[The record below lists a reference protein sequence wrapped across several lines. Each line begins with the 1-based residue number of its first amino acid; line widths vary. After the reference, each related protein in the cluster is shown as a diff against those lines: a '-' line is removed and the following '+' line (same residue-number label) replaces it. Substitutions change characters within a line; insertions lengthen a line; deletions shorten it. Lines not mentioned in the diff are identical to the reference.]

1 MDVQHSQ
8 PKGWKAFQ
16 ANFDFVFS
24 QSSRLCT
31 VCLTQQQIQA
41 LLSQTEYLYWP
52 SRWVKAEGEVD
63 ADLVTQFTEDLERQ
77 LLMACCDDQIPIQY
91 RYSSTG
97 QLQKSLNG
105 GGTWID
111 APENDVRINSPQ
123 FPPIPGSDGV
133 DKKCAAATGAAT
145 LVKEQVGD
153 QITGDMTRYTFQN
166 FIHDWTHTVIDTSNV
181 FTALVTVI
189 SNQIF
194 ALVLSALIAALT
206 DDVYHKFACAL
217 ACTMAND
224 ASFNNAK
231 WEAARSK
238 ILADISGIAGVF
250 LEHLVYLLGT
260 QGLTNLVRSA
270 PDSSGDC
277 SDCGCGDCT
286 NLDAWTI
293 MTYNGHVV
301 GTEIS
306 RGDNFVILQGTSHPD
321 FGTPWNAI
329 IKTPTTMDCC
339 QVTNLETISGD
350 GLDYHLFYVPCG
362 NTQWPTGAFVSWP
375 TTINCPSANQLFI
388 RKDSGSNFQVK
399 ITFAEG

>member
-24 QSSRLCT
+24 QSNRLCT

-52 SRWVKAEGEVD
+52 SRWVKAEGDVD
-63 ADLVTQFTEDLERQ
+63 PDIVTQFTEDLERQ
-77 LLMACCDDQIPIQY
+77 LLMACCDDQMPIQY

-97 QLQKSLNG
+97 ELQKSLNG
-105 GGTWID
+105 GGTWIN
-111 APENDVRINSPQ
+111 APENDVRVNSPQ
-123 FPPIPGSDGV
+123 FPPLTGADSP
-133 DKKCAAATGAAT
+133 DKRCLAATGAAT

-217 ACTMAND
+217 DCSMAND
-224 ASFNNAK
+224 ASFNNAQ
-231 WEAARSK
+231 WGAARSK
-238 ILADISGIAGVF
+238 ILAEISGIAGIF

-270 PDSSGDC
+270 PTAGDC
-277 SDCGCGDCT
+277 SDCGCGNCT
-286 NLDAWTI
+286 NLEDWHILTFDSIACGTI
-293 MTYNGHVV
+293 
-301 GTEIS
+301 ID
-306 RGDNFVILQGTSHPD
+306 RGDNYITVQGVFHPD
-321 FGTPWNAI
+321 FGGVADLAILTTPND
-329 IKTPTTMDCC
+329 MSCC
-339 QVTNLETISGD
+339 KVTNFETLSGD

-362 NTQWPTGAFVSWP
+362 LAQWPTGAWVSWP
-375 TTINCPSANQLFI
+375 TGTTAPSGSQLFI

-399 ITFAEG
+399 ITFDEG